1 MTSDPKTL
9 ELIQEFYKQEQEKIL
24 NLLRDGKTRVEI
36 ANIMGVTYG
45 TISKRIR
52 KMDPK
57 EVEKAYQEG
66 YNKRRQKEI
75 CIYEKQEEKQEE
87 KREEE
92 QEEKQEKEQPIKAK
106 KGNKKQQKN
115 QEKIEE
121 GLKILRLRQQ
131 GKKQKEIAEIMG
143 VSISTVCV
151 KLRQMKA
158 KPNYSQLKQKL
169 KEHTITRDEI
179 DDYRDYLDDKYDK
192 IDIKEVLL
200 MSNMYIKTK
209 RTSEAIKFL
218 NLLIGNEDMEYLGK
232 EKLIEARS
240 ETERIG
246 KIQKVRELVKN
257 NRSISEIMV
266 ETGLKE
272 IEVIRIRNQIQ
283 GDREI

>member
-1 MTSDPKTL
+1 M
-9 ELIQEFYKQEQEKIL
+9 
-24 NLLRDGKTRVEI
+24 
-36 ANIMGVTYG
+36 
-45 TISKRIR
+45 
-52 KMDPK
+52 K

-246 KIQKVRELVKN
+246 KIQRVRELVKN